1 MRRPLRRGRG
11 RLTVAAA
18 LQALLD
24 AIAGVSVACAGDV
37 MLDRFVAGTVERI
50 SPEAPVPVLKVAH
63 REMMLGGAGNVVRN
77 LVALGAR
84 TAFAGIVGEDAEGGE
99 IAALLADLEPVRAE
113 LIVASGR
120 PTTVKTRFVAGDQQL
135 LRTDR
140 EVAAPVDP
148 ATADRLVAAV
158 EAGLSGCRLLI
169 LSDYAKG
176 ALACGVTERLITL
189 AEAAEVPV
197 VVDPKGSDWRRYR
210 GARLVTPNRREFAVA
225 LGRVPAVGEEE
236 AAARA
241 LLADAGVAAILLTLG
256 GDGMLLVPA
265 SGPAVRLPTEARQ
278 VFDVAGA
285 GDTVVAV
292 VAAGLAAGA
301 DAEDAARLAN
311 AAAGVVVGKVGT
323 AVAET
328 AEIARALVRQD
339 AARLED
345 KVMPLTSA
353 LTEAGR
359 WRRQG
364 LRIGFTNGCFDLLH
378 PGHVALLAS
387 ARAAC
392 DRLVVGLNA
401 DASVARLKGPGRP
414 VQPEAARALVLAAL
428 AGVDAVVVFA
438 EDTPLPLIEALR
450 PDVLVKGAD
459 YRKEDVIGA
468 PFVESYGGRVLLAPI
483 VGGYSTSATLAR
495 LGS

>member
-1 MRRPLRRGRG
+1 M
-11 RLTVAAA
+11 AAT
-18 LQALLD
+18 LPALLA
-24 AIAGVSVACAGDV
+24 AIPGVRVACAGDV

-63 REMMLGGAGNVVRN
+63 RETMLGGAGNVVRN
-77 LVALGAR
+77 LVALGVR
-84 TAFAGIVGEDAEGGE
+84 TTFAGIVGDDDAGGE
-99 IAALLADLEPVRAE
+99 VEALFGRLETVRAD

-120 PTTVKTRFVAGDQQL
+120 PTTIKTRFFAGDQQL

-140 EVAAPVDP
+140 EVTAPVDP
-148 ATADRLVAAV
+148 PTAARLVAAV
-158 EAGLSGCRLLI
+158 EAALADCRLLI

-176 ALACGVTERLITL
+176 ALAVGVAEKLI
-189 AEAAEVPV
+189 AAAVVAEVPV

-210 GARLVTPNRREFAVA
+210 GARLVTPNRRELADA
-225 LGRVPAVGEEE
+225 LGRVPPAGGEE

-241 LLADAGVAAILLTLG
+241 LLAETGIAAILLTLG
-256 GDGMLLVPA
+256 GDGMLLVPS
-265 SGPAVRLPTEARQ
+265 SGPAVRLTTQAQQ

-285 GDTVVAV
+285 GDTVVAAV
-292 VAAGLAAGA
+292 GAGLAAGA
-301 DAEDAARLAN
+301 DAADAARLAN

-323 AVAET
+323 AVAEP
-328 AEIARALVRQD
+328 AEIARALIRSD

-345 KVMPLTSA
+345 KVMPLASA
-353 LTEAGR
+353 VAEAGR
-359 WRRQG
+359 RRRQG

-378 PGHVALLAS
+378 PGHVALLAG

-392 DRLVVGLNA
+392 DWLIVGVNA

-438 EDTPLPLIEALR
+438 EETPMPLIEALR
-450 PDVLVKGAD
+450 PDVLIKGAD

-468 PFVESYGGRVLLAPI
+468 AFVEGYGGRVLLAPL
-483 VGGYSTSATLAR
+483 VEGYSTSATLAR
-495 LGS
+495 FDS